1 MGAVTFQQTLE
12 MIESLSEEERKSL
25 VEIVTR
31 RLTEERREE
40 IAHAVAEARKD
51 YASGEVKRGTV
62 DDVLRDL
69 HK

>member
-1 MGAVTFQQTLE
+1 MGAVTFQQALE

-51 YASGEVKRGTV
+51 YASGDVRRGTV
-62 DDVLRDL
+62 DDLLRDL
-69 HK
+69 RK

>member
-1 MGAVTFQQTLE
+1 MSAVTFQQALE

-51 YASGEVKRGTV
+51 YASGDVRRGTA
-62 DDVLRDL
+62 DDLLRDL
-69 HK
+69 RK

>member
-1 MGAVTFQQTLE
+1 MGAVTFQQALE

-25 VEIVTR
+25 LEIVTR

-51 YASGEVKRGTV
+51 YASGDVRRGTV
-62 DDVLRDL
+62 DDLLRDL
-69 HK
+69 RK